1 MLIYQ
6 VPPGETLQ
14 AAAGAFIMPPVPLQA
29 FIRDPAPIPYRI
41 IVSISARTLKLYNRG
56 RLIKTFPIGVGKI
69 LTQTP
74 KGEYVIVNRQANPG
88 GPYGAYWLGL
98 SKRHYGIHGTNNPA
112 SIGKAVSKG
121 CIRMHNRDVLE
132 LASIVPNG
140 TRVTITP

>member
-1 MLIYQ
+1 MLMYQ

-14 AAAGAFIMPPVPLQA
+14 VAGAFIMPPVPLQA

-41 IVSISARTLKLYNRG
+41 TVSISARTLKLYNRG